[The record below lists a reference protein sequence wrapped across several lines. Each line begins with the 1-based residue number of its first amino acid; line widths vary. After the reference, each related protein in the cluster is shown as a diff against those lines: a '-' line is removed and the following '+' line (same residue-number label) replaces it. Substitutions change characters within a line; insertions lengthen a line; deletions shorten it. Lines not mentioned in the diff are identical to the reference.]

1 MRNQYGVT
9 VAIVAIVLNASGPAF
24 ADTIR
29 DDGSVLK
36 NSSKWQNDVVKR
48 MPPDIVIDN
57 ANSSNQNVLEKMPLK
72 PNMWSGNSFRAGVR
86 K

>member
-9 VAIVAIVLNASGPAF
+9 VAIVAIVLGASGPAF

-29 DDGSVLK
+29 DDSSLNK
-36 NSSKWQNDVVKR
+36 NSAKWQNDAVKR
-48 MPPDIVIDN
+48 MPPDIVIDSTN
-57 ANSSNQNVLEKMPLK
+57 PTKQNVLEKLPLQQ
-72 PNMWSGNSFRAGVR
+72 NMWSGNSFRAGFR